1 MKFQKYFRTIQQQD
15 KPLKF
20 IFSKIM
26 FRLKISHMFTFKHK
40 HHILKFY
47 PSYLSRI
54 LWVNPNH
61 AHSGSEVEDFVWK
74 YLRTDDIFVDI
85 GANIGTVTLEASK
98 KIGHNGKIFSF
109 EANPKVFEFLKG
121 NVNLNHSKNIELYNL
136 ALGEKTSQIY
146 FSDIRSDESNS
157 IKNDNQGII
166 VQMKTLDQIIPS
178 NLKIELLKID
188 VLGYEKFVFLGAE
201 KTLENISC
209 IHFPA
214 IEIKYKNYGYDY
226 QDVFNILK
234 SHNFLIYKMSN
245 DGNLSLLDDNF
256 HPKLGDYIATKNK
269 EKFLERMNASP

>member
-1 MKFQKYFRTIQQQD
+1 
-15 KPLKF
+15 
-20 IFSKIM
+20 M

-136 ALGEKTSQIY
+136 ALGEKRAETIKEIMLINGVSK
-146 FSDIRSDESNS
+146 NS
-157 IKNDNQGII
+157 IEVVSYGEENPAVMGKSEETHSLNRRVEII
-166 VQMKTLDQIIPS
+166 FS
-178 NLKIELLKID
+178 N
-188 VLGYEKFVFLGAE
+188 
-201 KTLENISC
+201 
-209 IHFPA
+209 P
-214 IEIKYKNYGYDY
+214 
-226 QDVFNILK
+226 
-234 SHNFLIYKMSN
+234 
-245 DGNLSLLDDNF
+245 GN
-256 HPKLGDYIATKNK
+256 
-269 EKFLERMNASP
+269 